1 MHLHVQKQYILKP
14 LGKKP
19 RDELSFTC
27 TALPLVLI
35 FTTRLPSA
43 IQVSSPDVAEP
54 SKRSVAF
61 WKKTKELMNEVEE
74 LQRDTRAI
82 ICPCNKPDC
91 PFRTENGRCSPS
103 TQSFTH
109 LNWRDSSNDTPARKF
124 GAYNGFANLNEECE
138 SDLDGNLSDGDYT
151 FSRNVPSRKTRR
163 KHTSFSQTSL
173 KFLRD
178 RSTHLLALPS
188 QPSYSYRSLSER
200 TASLPSVAGFYFY

>member
-1 MHLHVQKQYILKP
+1 MHT
-14 LGKKP
+14 
-19 RDELSFTC
+19 S
-27 TALPLVLI
+27 
-35 FTTRLPSA
+35 

-82 ICPCNKPDC
+82 ICPCNKADC

-103 TQSFTH
+103 TQSFSTH
-109 LNWRDSSNDTPARKF
+109 LNWRENSDDTPARKF
-124 GAYNGFANLNEECE
+124 ATFNGFANLNEECE

-178 RSTHLLALPS
+178 RSTHLLPLPS
-188 QPSYSYRSLSER
+188 QPSYSYRSLS
-200 TASLPSVAGFYFY
+200 ASLPSVTAFCFY

>member
-1 MHLHVQKQYILKP
+1 MHQAV
-14 LGKKP
+14 
-19 RDELSFTC
+19 
-27 TALPLVLI
+27 TAT
-35 FTTRLPSA
+35 FRHTS

-74 LQRDTRAI
+74 LQRDTQAI
-82 ICPCNKPDC
+82 ICPCNKADC

-103 TQSFTH
+103 TQSFSTH
-109 LNWRDSSNDTPARKF
+109 LNWRESDDTPARKVGTF
-124 GAYNGFANLNEECE
+124 NGFANLNEECE

-151 FSRNVPSRKTRR
+151 FRRNVPSRKTRR
-163 KHTSFSQTSL
+163 KHSSFSQTSL

-178 RSTHLLALPS
+178 RSTHLLPLPS

-200 TASLPSVAGFYFY
+200 TASLPSVTGFYFY